1 MAQGINGHVDLAALL
16 ALIAVIAGAWPAL
29 ARGWQRAPIE
39 DDSTGLSVPAL
50 SLTQACS
57 KVVHDRL
64 EAAGRKPTLGLLI
77 DGLPGRQVMRQQP
90 PGCTRPYQP
99 AQTIEDL
106 TQIVLAL
113 GCIRLHQG

>member
-39 DDSTGLSVPAL
+39 DDSTGRSVPAL
-50 SLTQACS
+50 GLTQTCS

-77 DGLPGRQVMRQQP
+77 DGLPGRTGP
-90 PGCTRPYQP
+90 HQP